1 MRDLFQNF
9 KNMRQRAQS
18 RNSTKK
24 NDPNDLRERFKPL
37 NNKFGK
43 KKPKQ
48 KIGGDEEAEF
58 KQLRSSSLSDEN
70 TGRSEIYDDHCFDQE
85 KGK

>member
-1 MRDLFQNF
+1 MSSLVKDRTPLQNCKGPVRDLFQNF
-9 KNMRQRAQS
+9 KSMRQRSQS

-43 KKPKQ
+43 KKPPK
-48 KIGGDEEAEF
+48 
-58 KQLRSSSLSDEN
+58 
-70 TGRSEIYDDHCFDQE
+70 
-85 KGK
+85 